1 MRVTYASRLY
11 GRLSSSTPV
20 GIGSIVAVGAFHAL
34 VALLRLEAQ
43 RGDGAG
49 FQATDADRLVGFLA
63 IAVAAVLDAHQRRV
77 DLGDQLALAVAR
89 AQLDRALR
97 LQRRPVRQVGLGQAF
112 LLEMLQ
118 RLRGFRQQ
126 LRTPPQQLLA
136 EILELQRVHELFSL
150 RGPIVWRKR
159 WPHHLLRKARTPKI
173 VPEYMNRPLLGQ
185 ATRKNAD
192 R

>member
-63 IAVAAVLDAHQRRV
+63 IPVAAVLDAHHRRV
-77 DLGDQLALAVAR
+77 DLRDQPALAGAR
-89 AQLDRALR
+89 APLDRPAPLPR
-97 LQRRPVRQVGLGQAF
+97 PPRRQGQLGPPF
-112 LLEMLQ
+112 LLEML
-118 RLRGFRQQ
+118 
-126 LRTPPQQLLA
+126 
-136 EILELQRVHELFSL
+136 
-150 RGPIVWRKR
+150 
-159 WPHHLLRKARTPKI
+159 
-173 VPEYMNRPLLGQ
+173 
-185 ATRKNAD
+185 
-192 R
+192 

>member
-63 IAVAAVLDAHQRRV
+63 IPVAAVLDAPQRRV
-77 DLGDQLALAVAR
+77 DLVDRPALPVSPPPPGR
-89 AQLDRALR
+89 AH
-97 LQRRPVRQVGLGQAF
+97 RPQ
-112 LLEMLQ
+112 
-118 RLRGFRQQ
+118 
-126 LRTPPQQLLA
+126 PP
-136 EILELQRVHELFSL
+136 
-150 RGPIVWRKR
+150 P
-159 WPHHLLRKARTPKI
+159 
-173 VPEYMNRPLLGQ
+173 VP
-185 ATRKNAD
+185 
-192 R
+192 